1 MPSVTTWSVLLLLLL
16 AVPATSIPSV
26 GRKLKAQCHMD
37 RCGIWCGPPRP
48 PPCGSAYR
56 VESSS
61 SSGRHDSR
69 DRSVDSASERRQGS
83 AYSSEHYSPQQP
95 AQEPVRSSDYMA
107 PSDDPPSKPSD
118 DNSAGCYGNLPF
130 GLENCLCDGAKVGEA
145 AGLAAC
151 GRVFTE
157 CQAVAPFTLN
167 KQVEAVQRV
176 CDTFAL
182 DGCTSAAQSA
192 LVVNSGCGDLIRYGT
207 SICSPAQAMSIFM
220 ASVEQ
225 QCQPLCPNCPRH
237 PGKF

>member
-1 MPSVTTWSVLLLLLL
+1 MPSVTTWSVLLLLL
-16 AVPATSIPSV
+16 AVPATSNPSV

-48 PPCGSAYR
+48 PPCGRAYR

-61 SSGRHDSR
+61 SSGRHDSQV
-69 DRSVDSASERRQGS
+69 RSSDSASERSHGNT
-83 AYSSEHYSPQQP
+83 YSSPYYPPRQP
-95 AQEPVRSSDYMA
+95 VQEPVQSSEYVA
-107 PSDDPPSKPSD
+107 PSEYPPSKPSD
-118 DNSAGCYGNLPF
+118 ENSAGCYGNLPF